1 MRSHCLL
8 AATVEMKEEQADD
21 KEEERKTGPT
31 SDKKSLLEMRL
42 GMSLK
47 DFSDSDSDAGKPVAR
62 GSKAKP
68 SQAHPSQVRPASLV
82 AINIHFLT
90 DRAGRTP
97 VLIKICCAK

>member
-1 MRSHCLL
+1 
-8 AATVEMKEEQADD
+8 MKEEQAND

-31 SDKKSLLEMRL
+31 SNKKSLLEMRL

-68 SQAHPSQVRPASLV
+68 PQVRPASLV
-82 AINIHFLT
+82 ASSTHLLI
-90 DRAGRTP
+90 DRAG
-97 VLIKICCAK
+97 LIMSRNVPCAH